1 MAATKNLG
9 PEAAKQTVELTE
21 ESIQMILAL
30 KVKVLQFCCLA
41 HGNILINEVIGAD
54 RTWIIVII
62 LFSSISV

>member
-30 KVKVLQFCCLA
+30 KVKVLQFGENCQSVIRRIVLA
-41 HGNILINEVIGAD
+41 PK
-54 RTWIIVII
+54 
-62 LFSSISV
+62 